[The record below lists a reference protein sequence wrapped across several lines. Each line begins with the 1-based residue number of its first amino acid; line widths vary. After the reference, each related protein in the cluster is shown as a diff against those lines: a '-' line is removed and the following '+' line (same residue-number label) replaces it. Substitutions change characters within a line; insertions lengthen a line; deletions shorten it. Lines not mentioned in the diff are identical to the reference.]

1 MNNFVLNL
9 KNSEYN
15 LFKVWLWFNYN
26 EISKIIFQTILKA
39 LYRIQDNALSWF
51 KFFVNVL
58 HSVANKQ
65 KRSEVQISYNIWL
78 TFSVDEKANK
88 IDMDAWSVILSICTE
103 PV

>member
-1 MNNFVLNL
+1 V
-9 KNSEYN
+9 KRI
-15 LFKVWLWFNYN
+15 VNYN

-58 HSVANKQ
+58 NSVANKQ
-65 KRSEVQISYNIWL
+65 KRSEVKISYKIWR

-88 IDMDAWSVILSICTE
+88 IDVDTWSVILSICTE